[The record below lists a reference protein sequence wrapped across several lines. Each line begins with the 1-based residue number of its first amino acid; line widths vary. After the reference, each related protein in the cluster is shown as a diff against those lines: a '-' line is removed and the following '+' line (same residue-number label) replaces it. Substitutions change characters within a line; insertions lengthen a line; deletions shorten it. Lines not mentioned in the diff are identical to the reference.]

1 MNLSDLLTLFFAT
14 QAFHIAIQNTQ
25 TVGPSWTAISGDPLN
40 VGMAVQFQQFSHAP
54 LPSFHPTA
62 DSFHLHRNTGVF
74 LPKLLR
80 RGKGGVGCG
89 SAGLNHTILRCRS
102 AGLNHTILRC
112 GSAGLNHTI
121 LRCGSAGLN
130 HTILRCGSAGLNHT
144 ILNHHVNVPSFYTY
158 WVLLSPHTKQPRL
171 SLQNMRSRA
180 TIFVHQSCSFLGLR
194 EIPVHSRSIFLHLTT
209 NPLQPKHCE

>member
-102 AGLNHTILRC
+102 AGLNHTIL
-112 GSAGLNHTI
+112 
-121 LRCGSAGLN
+121 
-130 HTILRCGSAGLNHT
+130 
-144 ILNHHVNVPSFYTY
+144 NHHVNVPSFYTY